1 MKISIKVVLAHCI
14 LFSIIFKINI
24 GIGIYFIHFHWYLKK
39 DITGV
44 KFGTYTQTT
53 V

>member
-24 GIGIYFIHFHWYLKK
+24 GIGIYFI
-39 DITGV
+39 DVTGV
-44 KFGTYTQTT
+44 KFGTYTQTA